1 MDIYEIMAVSAMT
14 ELVTKIVEEKGGFR
28 EKDILFDNSNHFVLG
43 TWNDEHKVVNIISNL
58 EDGDGHCDGFAVD
71 IVTGRICG

>member
-1 MDIYEIMAVSAMT
+1 MDIYEVMAVSMMT

-28 EKDILFDNSNHFVLG
+28 E
-43 TWNDEHKVVNIISNL
+43 
-58 EDGDGHCDGFAVD
+58 